1 MRHDLVVCAY
11 GDSPYL
17 PDCLHSL
24 TRQRGEKIV
33 LTVASSTPSDYQRR
47 CARVAGARFVV
58 NPQPPGIGS
67 DWNFA
72 LSIALGPLVTLCH
85 QDDTYMPSF
94 ATRTHDLFAG
104 NPGVVLASTGHVE
117 LLARGPRDPSP
128 VLRFKRLLMANAFLG
143 REVRPAR
150 EIRRRLLGF
159 GNPVSCPSVTFNKKL
174 TADFAFSTSLNSNLD
189 WDAWSRLA
197 EGDHQF
203 GYINE
208 ALVAHR
214 VHTGSATTQLIA
226 NSTRRREDAVMFSRY
241 WPKPVVQMLLGLY
254 QRSYVS
260 NAVEA

>member
-17 PDCLHSL
+17 AECLHSL
-24 TRQRGEKIV
+24 TLQRGQRVV
-33 LTVASSTPSDYQRR
+33 LTVASSTPSDHQRR
-47 CARVAGARFVV
+47 CARAARARFVV
-58 NPQPPGIGS
+58 NPKARGIGS

-72 LSIALGPLVTLCH
+72 LSVALGPLVTLCH

-117 LLARGPRDPSP
+117 LLASSTRDPSP
-128 VLRFKRLLMANAFLG
+128 VLRVKRLLMTNAFRG

-159 GNPVSCPSVTFNKKL
+159 GNPISCPSVTLDKRLMGN
-174 TADFAFSTSLNSNLD
+174 FAFSTSLDSNLD

-197 EGDHQF
+197 EGPHQF
-203 GYINE
+203 GYIRE

-214 VHTGSATTQLIA
+214 VHRGSATTQYIA
-226 NSTRRREDAVMFSRY
+226 NSTRRREDARMFMRY
-241 WPKPVVQMLLGLY
+241 WSKPVAQMLMGLY

-260 NAVEA
+260 NAVDV